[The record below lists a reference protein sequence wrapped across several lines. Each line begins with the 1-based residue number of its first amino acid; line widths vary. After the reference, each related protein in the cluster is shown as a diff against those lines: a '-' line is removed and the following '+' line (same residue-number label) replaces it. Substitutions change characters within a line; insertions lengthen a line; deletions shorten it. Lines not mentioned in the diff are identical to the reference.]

1 MVTSA
6 KTPLLHR
13 PQFLHLSVDMIFLYH
28 PVHILL
34 EFPFDN
40 ADTQLN
46 LVFHLRYKRKSYRIN
61 QESVSKLDG
70 LSLRQIPIQT
80 PQNSHSFYP
89 VYLATGLSFPT
100 HNTFYHLK
108 KYQAPL
114 LTQHQCPYIYRR
126 TYTRH
131 QFWHNQIQKPIFFL
145 YKRLSYIHCYSHRN
159 YFHSTLLSCSLD
171 NTFSMIQYN
180 ALLLLEEDSLQTSN
194 SVLL

>member
-13 PQFLHLSVDMIFLYH
+13 PQYHLAAFDGFFLCHRAQTALK
-28 PVHILL
+28 
-34 EFPFDN
+34 FPFDN

-80 PQNSHSFYP
+80 PQNSHSFFP
-89 VYLATGLSFPT
+89 VCLAMGLSFPT

-108 KYQAPL
+108 NYQAPL
-114 LTQHQCPYIYRR
+114 LTQHQCPYICHR

-159 YFHSTLLSCSLD
+159 YFHSTLLFCNLGSI
-171 NTFSMIQYN
+171 FSTNQYN
-180 ALLLLEEDSLQTSN
+180 ASPRLEEDFLQTNN